1 LYIPIIITI
10 FDETLNNMELKK
22 CTKCKQDL
30 PSDKFYK
37 NKLTKDGH
45 SIYCVDCTKINS
57 KKYFEKKKVKTAK
70 VENDNLMK
78 MALLSKFNGK
88 LTEEEVNQLM
98 RIMLIEKMV
107 SNINEEL
114 SQLKQQYVRTEELI
128 ETGL

>member
-1 LYIPIIITI
+1 
-10 FDETLNNMELKK
+10 MELKK
-22 CTKCKQDL
+22 CTKCKSDL
-30 PSDKFYK
+30 TLDKFYK

-70 VENDNLMK
+70 VENDNLIK
-78 MALLSKFNGK
+78 MALLNKFNGK
-88 LTEEEVNQLM
+88 LTEDEVNQLM

>member
-1 LYIPIIITI
+1 
-10 FDETLNNMELKK
+10 MELKK

-30 PSDKFYK
+30 PLERFYK

-57 KKYFEKKKVKTAK
+57 KKYFSKKKIKTAK

-78 MALLSKFNGK
+78 MALLNKFNGK

-107 SNINEEL
+107 SNINDEIL
-114 SQLKQQYVRTEELI
+114 QLKQQYVKTEELI

>member
-1 LYIPIIITI
+1 
-10 FDETLNNMELKK
+10 MELKK

-30 PSDKFYK
+30 PLGRFYK

-57 KKYFEKKKVKTAK
+57 KKYFNKKKIKTAK

-78 MALLSKFNGK
+78 MALLNKFNGK

-107 SNINEEL
+107 SNINDEIL
-114 SQLKQQYVRTEELI
+114 QLKQQYVKTEELI

>member
-1 LYIPIIITI
+1 
-10 FDETLNNMELKK
+10 
-22 CTKCKQDL
+22 
-30 PSDKFYK
+30 
-37 NKLTKDGH
+37 
-45 SIYCVDCTKINS
+45 
-57 KKYFEKKKVKTAK
+57 
-70 VENDNLMK
+70 MK

>member
-1 LYIPIIITI
+1 
-10 FDETLNNMELKK
+10 MESKK
-22 CTKCKQDL
+22 CTKCKL
-30 PSDKFYK
+30 ELSLERFYK

-57 KKYFEKKKVKTAK
+57 KKYFAKKKVRTAK

-78 MALLSKFNGK
+78 IALLNKFNGK
-88 LTEEEVNQLM
+88 LSEEEVNQLM

-107 SNINEEL
+107 SNINDEL
-114 SQLKQQYVRTEELI
+114 TQLKQQYVRSEETV

>member
-1 LYIPIIITI
+1 
-10 FDETLNNMELKK
+10 MELKK

-30 PSDKFYK
+30 PLERFYK

-57 KKYFEKKKVKTAK
+57 KKYFNKKKIKTAK

-78 MALLSKFNGK
+78 MALLNKFNGK

-107 SNINEEL
+107 SNINDEIL
-114 SQLKQQYVRTEELI
+114 QLKQQYVKTEELI